1 MRIVGIRREGGEVV
15 VASLSDDDTQATV
28 LACLEEFWS
37 DAAGFLS
44 REPAGPTVPTAGLR
58 EDARTCC
65 ASLEAGVGRRV
76 ALRARWLPRSLWQRP
91 EREPSDHDDL
101 VGV

>member
-15 VASLSDDDTQATV
+15 AASLSDDDTQATV

-44 REPAGPTVPTAGLR
+44 REPAGPTVRTAGL
-58 EDARTCC
+58 EFVPPVLPGARP
-65 ASLEAGVGRRV
+65 GRRRRPRR
-76 ALRARWLPRSLWQRP
+76 RA
-91 EREPSDHDDL
+91 
-101 VGV
+101 